1 MARRTITTMAST
13 ASTRLTTNGQN
24 PSAMEAPG
32 MFTPRLLIKK
42 ASLILMLPRG
52 PGRVRNTA
60 KYQNRICSS
69 GGMLRKVSTYTVAS
83 LLIIQFGD
91 NRATPIMNPSRVARM
106 MPIKVTSSVLSKP
119 MTNTRA

>member
-1 MARRTITTMAST
+1 
-13 ASTRLTTNGQN
+13 
-24 PSAMEAPG
+24 
-32 MFTPRLLIKK
+32 MFRPRLLMKN
-42 ASLILMLPRG
+42 ASSMLMLPRG

-60 KYQNRICSS
+60 KYQNRICNS

-91 NRATPIMNPSRVARM
+91 SLATPMMKPSSVASTTPMR
-106 MPIKVTSSVLSKP
+106 VTSKVLSSP

>member
-1 MARRTITTMAST
+1 
-13 ASTRLTTNGQN
+13 
-24 PSAMEAPG
+24 
-32 MFTPRLLIKK
+32 MFSPRLLMKNM
-42 ASLILMLPRG
+42 SSMLMLPRG

-60 KYQNRICSS
+60 KYQNRICNS

-91 NRATPIMNPSRVARM
+91 KRATPMMNPSRVAKM

>member
-1 MARRTITTMAST
+1 
-13 ASTRLTTNGQN
+13 
-24 PSAMEAPG
+24 
-32 MFTPRLLIKK
+32 MFRPRLLIKK
-42 ASLILMLPRG
+42 ASLMLILPRG

-60 KYQNRICSS
+60 KYQNRICNS

-91 NRATPIMNPSRVARM
+91 KRATPMMNPSRVAKM